1 MTRLRPSRASI
12 WLLLAAALFMRAL
25 VPHGYMPERAAGGA
39 IAVRLCNSDGVWLIP
54 LEHGAKPGKDQQ
66 RAEQPCAFAG
76 LGSPATPPPALPEIA
91 PRLASNYAFAI
102 DRAAAEIGATPRLM
116 PPATGPPP
124 TA

>member
-66 RAEQPCAFAG
+66 RAEQRCAFAG
-76 LGSPATPPPALPEIA
+76 LGSPATPPLALPQMA
-91 PRLASNYAFAI
+91 PRPAVRAAFAL
-102 DRAAAEIGATPRLM
+102 DRAAVEIGATPRLL
-116 PPATGPPP
+116 PPATGPPL
-124 TA
+124 TV

>member
-1 MTRLRPSRASI
+1 
-12 WLLLAAALFMRAL
+12 MRAL

-54 LEHGAKPGKDQQ
+54 LDRGAKPDRDQQ

-76 LGSPATPPPALPEIA
+76 LGSPATPPPTVPDIA
-91 PRLASNYAFAI
+91 PRPTSNAVFAT
-102 DRAAAEIGATPRLM
+102 DRAAVEMVAAPRLL
-116 PPATGPPP
+116 PPATGPPL